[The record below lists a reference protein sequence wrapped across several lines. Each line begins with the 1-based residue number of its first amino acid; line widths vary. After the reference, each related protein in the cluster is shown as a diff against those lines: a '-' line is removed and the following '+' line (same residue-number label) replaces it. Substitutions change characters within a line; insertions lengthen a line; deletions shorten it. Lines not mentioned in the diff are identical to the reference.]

1 MKYNSNFRYDLK
13 VGQATE
19 ELLGSILEDHTIEV
33 KDDSAKSAK
42 TGNVFIEFK
51 SRGKR
56 SGIAKSHAQWW
67 AIRTSEDT
75 FVIISAKKLKKVCRK
90 YYKLKKIVR
99 GGDSNTSWGILVPRE
114 ELL

>member
-1 MKYNSNFRYDLK
+1 MHYNSNFRYDLK

-19 ELLGSILEDHTIEV
+19 ELLGSILENHTIEV

-56 SGIAKSHAQWW
+56 SGIAKSHADWW
-67 AIRTSEDT
+67 AIRTSEET
-75 FVIISAKKLKKVCRK
+75 FVIVSAEKLKKLCRK
-90 YYKLKKIVR
+90 YYSQKRIVK
-99 GGDSNTSWGILVPRE
+99 GGDNNTSWGILIPRE

>member
-1 MKYNSNFRYDLK
+1 MNYNSNFRYDLK
-13 VGQATE
+13 VGETTE
-19 ELLGSILEDHTIEV
+19 RLLGDILEDHTIEV

-56 SGIAKSHAQWW
+56 SGIAKSHADWW
-67 AIRTSEDT
+67 AIRTSEDS
-75 FVIISAKKLKKVCRK
+75 FVMISADKLKKLCKK
-90 YYKLKKIVR
+90 YYSEKRIVK
-99 GGDSNTSWGILVPRE
+99 GGDNNTSWGILIPRC

>member
-56 SGIAKSHAQWW
+56 SGIAKSHAEWW

-75 FVIISAKKLKKVCRK
+75 FVIISAKKLKEVCRK

-99 GGDSNTSWGILVPRE
+99 GGDANTSWGILVPRE

>member
-1 MKYNSNFRYDLK
+1 MHYNSNFRYDLK
-13 VGQATE
+13 VGQVTE
-19 ELLGSILEDHTIEV
+19 QLLGSILEEQTIEV

-56 SGIAKSHAQWW
+56 SGIAKSHADWW
-67 AIRTSEDT
+67 AIRTSEDS
-75 FVIISAKKLKKVCRK
+75 FVIISATKLKELCRK
-90 YYKLKKIVR
+90 YYKLKRIVR
-99 GGDSNTSWGILVPRE
+99 GGDNNTSWGILIPRE

>member
-1 MKYNSNFRYDLK
+1 MNYNSNFRYDLK
-13 VGQATE
+13 VGQVTE
-19 ELLGSILEDHTIEV
+19 ELLGSILENQTIEV

-56 SGIAKSHAQWW
+56 SGIAKSHADWW
-67 AIRTSEDT
+67 AIRTSEET
-75 FVIISAKKLKKVCRK
+75 FVIVSAEKLKKLCRK
-90 YYKLKKIVR
+90 YYNLKRIVK
-99 GGDSNTSWGILVPRE
+99 GGDNNTSWGILIPRE

>member
-1 MKYNSNFRYDLK
+1 MNYNSNFRYDLK
-13 VGQATE
+13 VGQVTE
-19 ELLGSILEDHTIEV
+19 QLLGSILENQTIEV

-56 SGIAKSHAQWW
+56 SGIAKSHADWW

-75 FVIISAKKLKKVCRK
+75 FVIVSAKKLRELAKK
-90 YYKLKKIVR
+90 YYKLKRIVK
-99 GGDSNTSWGILVPRE
+99 GGDNNTSWGILIPRE

>member
-13 VGQATE
+13 VGQVTE
-19 ELLGSILEDHTIEV
+19 ELLGSILESQTIEV

-42 TGNVFIEFK
+42 TGNVFIEYM

-56 SGIAKSHAQWW
+56 SGIAKSHADWW
-67 AIRTSEDT
+67 AIRTSEDS
-75 FVIISAKKLKKVCRK
+75 FVIISAKKLKEVARK
-90 YYKLKKIVR
+90 YYNKKRIVR
-99 GGDSNTSWGILVPRE
+99 GGDNNTSWGILIPRE